1 MRDYGHIQADIVHN
15 LFEESVPFGQINV
28 TIIYIITNKINMQI
42 KIQREYKGEEMFR
55 KYLAL
60 DF

>member
-1 MRDYGHIQADIVHN
+1 MQN
-15 LFEESVPFGQINV
+15 LFEESVPFGQMNI
-28 TIIYIITNKINMQI
+28 TIIYIITNKINIQT
-42 KIQREYKGEEMFR
+42 KIQREYKEEEMFR